1 MQKNLARQNKLP
13 SQMQVD
19 ELKKDLNFK
28 QRQLNDAESTAAKLA
43 VEVESRQADLEKI
56 KSLEGRIDNEM
67 SSVAEGIN
75 KMEDDMANKF
85 TKVDEVKEKFEEE
98 KKRIVVIKKLIG
110 QYKNSLRQQSG
121 YHSVKHDTRK
131 NQILQSDIYTRLND
145 IEKRLISNES
155 QIYAINQ
162 YIEAKGAESNYQ
174 GHFQQCMQLCTD
186 INGEVI
192 KNSLNA

>member
-67 SSVAEGIN
+67 SSVADGIN

-110 QYKNSLRQQSG
+110 
-121 YHSVKHDTRK
+121 
-131 NQILQSDIYTRLND
+131 
-145 IEKRLISNES
+145 
-155 QIYAINQ
+155 
-162 YIEAKGAESNYQ
+162 
-174 GHFQQCMQLCTD
+174 
-186 INGEVI
+186 
-192 KNSLNA
+192 